1 MVEKHKTSMNLD
13 KEVWGDW
20 IRFVVNRTG
29 STKKIGSETEL
40 AIKEYMKRHPL
51 DVHKGNG
58 E

>member
-1 MVEKHKTSMNLD
+1 MVEKHKTSLNVTKDL
-13 KEVWGDW
+13 WGEW
-20 IRFVVNRTG
+20 IRFVVNKTG
-29 STKKIGSETEL
+29 STKTIGSETEL